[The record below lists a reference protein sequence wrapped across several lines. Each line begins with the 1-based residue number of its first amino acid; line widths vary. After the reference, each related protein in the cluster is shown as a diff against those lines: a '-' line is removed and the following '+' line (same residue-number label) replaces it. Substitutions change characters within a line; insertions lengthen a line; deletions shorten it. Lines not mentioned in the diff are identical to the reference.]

1 MKKHSY
7 SPSAP
12 EPFNSEPP
20 NTSPKAHIRY
30 VGFEGVDGSR
40 RLNFCVKLPGH
51 DSVDVTFEISEA
63 SFKHASGISIQDAA
77 PMAYEKLVQLLAT
90 EDAIESK
97 KLCLTEPDIAQ
108 YKARH
113 LSSQKR
119 ACLMMS
125 DRRRRSDCAIGVD
138 PNHAFQGS

>member
-12 EPFNSEPP
+12 EPLNSEPP

-30 VGFEGVDGSR
+30 AGFEGVDGSR

-77 PMAYEKLVQLLAT
+77 PMAYEKLVELLSTANT
-90 EDAIESK
+90 FELKE
-97 KLCLTEPDIAQ
+97 LRLTEADIAH
-108 YKARH
+108 YIARH
-113 LSSQKR
+113 LTSQKR
-119 ACLMMS
+119 TYSVDGTRRPS
-125 DRRRRSDCAIGVD
+125 DVA
-138 PNHAFQGS
+138 A

>member
-1 MKKHSY
+1 M
-7 SPSAP
+7 
-12 EPFNSEPP
+12 E
-20 NTSPKAHIRY
+20 
-30 VGFEGVDGSR
+30 V
-40 RLNFCVKLPGH
+40 LGH
-51 DSVDVTFEISEA
+51 DSVDVTVEISDA
-63 SFKHASGISIQDAA
+63 SFKGASGISIQDAA

-119 ACLMMS
+119 ACLMS
-125 DRRRRSDCAIGVD
+125 ERRRRSDRAIGVD
-138 PNHAFQGS
+138 PNHAFQPSLSVRRGPLFVGRSEELRRTHTREPASAYSAYSPSDLGKE

>member
-77 PMAYEKLVQLLAT
+77 PMAYEKLVELLSTADT
-90 EDAIESK
+90 FELKE
-97 KLCLTEPDIAQ
+97 LRLTEADIAH
-108 YKARH
+108 YIARH
-113 LSSQKR
+113 LTSQKR
-119 ACLMMS
+119 TYSMDGTMRPS
-125 DRRRRSDCAIGVD
+125 DVA
-138 PNHAFQGS
+138 A